1 MTQPNLVPVILWT
14 LAAIL
19 AAMLVLSLGYL
30 YRRAQGA
37 TDEIIPQNIDPYYN
51 VVGEADTH
59 STGELHPELPVVP
72 EHGAVHSES
81 H

>member
-1 MTQPNLVPVILWT
+1 MTQPNLVPVMLWT

-19 AAMLVLSLGYL
+19 VAMLVLSLGYL
-30 YRRAQGA
+30 YRRALGA
-37 TDEIIPQNIDPYYN
+37 TDEVIPQNVDPYYN

-59 STGELHPELPVVP
+59 STGELHPELPAVP
-72 EHGAVHSES
+72 EHGAAHGET